1 MSFYFNDMDQIT
13 PLIYLGN
20 SSSAS
25 NISKLKELGIRK
37 VLSVI
42 DFGAPLYNNIDKINH
57 KKVRVSDISS
67 QNIIQYFGECLR
79 FMEGNE
85 KILVHCMAGASR
97 SATIVIAYLM
107 WSQKWKYADAL
118 SYVQKKRP
126 LVCPND
132 GFKQQLQIFEKL
144 LANFNYD
151 IDFINFQDI
160 IWYY

>member
-1 MSFYFNDMDQIT
+1 MYQFNEMDQIT
-13 PLIYLGN
+13 DKVFLGDYTASLDVPL
-20 SSSAS
+20 
-25 NISKLKELGIRK
+25 LKQHGIKK
-37 VLSVI
+37 VLT
-42 DFGAPLYNNIDKINH
+42 
-57 KKVRVSDISS
+57 VSDYEGGPKYDINEFTHKRINIYDVSGI
-67 QNIIQYFGECLR
+67 NIIQYFGECLR